1 LVAVEN
7 GCSVLEYLH
16 QLRADAKAVGV
27 LLDALEDIPVVMP
40 FACRLPVAK
49 HFKQIEQVHVIDA
62 VGVMLGLSAVSPVSA
77 TRHQAISMEIARSL
91 ADNIQV
97 NIQKRYNPIAQGVSQ
112 ADRIELMRRRLA
124 AFKAQLATVA

>member
-1 LVAVEN
+1 MWYPITPWGCCSCRPN
-7 GCSVLEYLH
+7 GNSHTSATVYPSFG
-16 QLRADAKAVGV
+16 AGGV
-27 LLDALEDIPVVMP
+27 
-40 FACRLPVAK
+40 K
-49 HFKQIEQVHVIDA
+49 KK
-62 VGVMLGLSAVSPVSA
+62 LGLSAVSPVSA